1 VIRVVV
7 ADDQQLVREGFAA
20 ILSADPDLDVVG
32 MARDGIEAVQA
43 TREHRPDVVVMDVRM
58 PRLDGIAATGHVMQL
73 PDPPSVLI
81 LTTFDL
87 DEYVYEAMRSGAAG
101 FLLKDAPPGR
111 LAEAIRTVAAG
122 DTLVDPAVTR
132 RLVERFVRRAPRA
145 DIDVLTPREREVLVE
160 IARGRSNSEI
170 AERLVVSEATVKT
183 HVAAILRKHG
193 LRDRAQAVVLAY
205 ESGLVEPGDT

>member
-1 VIRVVV
+1 MIRVVV
-7 ADDQQLVREGFAA
+7 ADDQELVREGFAA
-20 ILSADPDLDVVG
+20 ILSAAPDLDVVAL
-32 MARDGIEAVQA
+32 ARDGVEAVQA
-43 TREHRPDVVVMDVRM
+43 SREHGPDVVVMDVRM
-58 PRLDGIAATGHVMQL
+58 PRLDGIEATGHVMQL

-87 DEYVYEAMRSGAAG
+87 DEYVFEAMRNGAAG

-132 RLVERFVRRAPRA
+132 RLVERFVRRGPRA
-145 DIDVLTPREREVLVE
+145 DVDDLTRREREVLVE
-160 IARGRSNSEI
+160 VARGRSNSEI

-205 ESGLVEPGDT
+205 ESGLVEPGAD

>member
-7 ADDQQLVREGFAA
+7 ADDQELVREGFAA
-20 ILSADPDLDVVG
+20 ILSADPGIEVVG
-32 MARDGIEAVQA
+32 LACDGVEAVRA
-43 TREHRPDVVVMDVRM
+43 TREHRPHVVVMDVRM
-58 PRLDGIAATGHVMQL
+58 PRLDGIAATAQVMRL
-73 PDPPSVLI
+73 PEPASVLI

-87 DEYVYEAMRSGAAG
+87 DEYVFEALRNGAAG

-132 RLVERFVRRAPRA
+132 RLVERFVQRGPRA
-145 DIDVLTPREREVLVE
+145 DIDALTRREREVLVE

-205 ESGLVEPGDT
+205 ESGLVEPGTG

>member
-1 VIRVVV
+1 
-7 ADDQQLVREGFAA
+7 
-20 ILSADPDLDVVG
+20 
-32 MARDGIEAVQA
+32 
-43 TREHRPDVVVMDVRM
+43 
-58 PRLDGIAATGHVMQL
+58 MQL

>member
-1 VIRVVV
+1 MIRVVV

-32 MARDGIEAVQA
+32 LARDGIEAVQA

>member
-1 VIRVVV
+1 VV

-32 MARDGIEAVQA
+32 LASDGIEAVQV

-58 PRLDGIAATGHVMQL
+58 PRLDGIAATAHVVQL

-87 DEYVYEAMRSGAAG
+87 DEYVFEAMRSGAAG

-132 RLVERFVRRAPRA
+132 RLVERFVQRAPRA
-145 DIDVLTPREREVLVE
+145 DIEALTRREREVLVE

-205 ESGLVEPGDT
+205 ESGLVEPGTT